1 MGKGDKMPEKQAVE
15 FDEENVFILQNGLNL
30 YVKLSDLVTL
40 LSVSKQYIG
49 ELVAQGTII
58 KTETKYG
65 PMYNLMDS
73 VKLYM
78 DSRAEKIKKTEEEKK
93 VEKVRA
99 QAEARLK
106 VSKAAMAELQ
116 AKELQGKMHR
126 AEDVHVFTQGLIDMV
141 KGSLLQLPGQSAV
154 ELSLCNDAEECQIIL
169 KDSIKEILREI
180 SDFDYDPERYEA
192 LVRERL
198 SLDEKQDDDE

>member
-1 MGKGDKMPEKQAVE
+1 MGEKQPVAY
-15 FDEENVFILQNGLNL
+15 DDENVFIVQNGLNL

-65 PMYNLMDS
+65 PMYNIMDS

-93 VEKVRA
+93 LDKARA
-99 QAEARLK
+99 TAEVKLK
-106 VSKAAMAELQ
+106 VAKAAMAELQ

-126 AEDVHVFTQGLIDMV
+126 AEDVQLFTQGLIDMI
-141 KGSLLQLPGQSAV
+141 KSSLLQLPGQLAV
-154 ELSLCNDAEECQIIL
+154 ELSMCETAEEAQILI
-169 KDSIKEILREI
+169 KDAVKEILREI
-180 SDFDYDPERYEA
+180 SEFDYDPEKYEA
-192 LVRERL
+192 LVRERQN
-198 SLDEKQDDDE
+198 LDEKQDDDE